1 MKVFSNFDVCGSMS
15 IPSLGGATCFVFS
28 IDDYSGFGCALYIKS
43 KAKIFECKL
52 QESGSKK
59 PTNNKKCCG
68 EVQE

>member
-1 MKVFSNFDVCGSMS
+1 VWLHEH
-15 IPSLGGATCFVFS
+15 PSLGGARYFVFF
-28 IDDYSGFGCALYIKS
+28 IDDYSGFGLVFYIKS

-59 PTNNKKCCG
+59 PTNNNKCYG